1 MKVAKVY
8 SLDDIRIEEM
18 PVPEVGPGEAL
29 IRMKVCGVCTSDM
42 IPWYVA
48 RKVPAVL
55 GHEPTGVIESVGERV
70 SGFQVG
76 DRIFVHHHAP
86 CFSCRLC
93 RRGFFSLCEVWRS
106 SHIVP
111 GGISEFVKIP
121 AHNLKHDTL
130 KIPDSLSFED
140 GTLIE
145 PLACSVKAL
154 KRGGLQADDVVLVIG
169 LGIMGQLNA
178 VLARHYGAKTV
189 IGADLVPYRLK
200 KLLDL
205 GGDEGV
211 DVSKEDLE
219 QRVSDLTAGRM
230 ADLVIVGPGTLEAM
244 SSGLSCVGKGGTV
257 ILFTPTGPQEQLE
270 INPHD
275 LYFNE
280 VTIRTSY
287 SCGPYDTREAMELI
301 EHGVVSA
308 KHLVTHRFPIEKT
321 GMGFKKAKEAG
332 ASLKTLI
339 VLDGGKLK
347 NED

>member
-1 MKVAKVY
+1 
-8 SLDDIRIEEM
+8 
-18 PVPEVGPGEAL
+18 
-29 IRMKVCGVCTSDM
+29 M

-55 GHEPTGVIESVGERV
+55 GHEPAGVIESVGEGV
-70 SGFQVG
+70 SGFHVG

-86 CFSCRLC
+86 CFTCRLC
-93 RRGFFSLCEVWRS
+93 RRGFFSLCEVWRA

-121 AHNLKHDTL
+121 AHNLRHDTL
-130 KIPDSLSFED
+130 KIPDSLSLED

-154 KRGGLQADDVVLVIG
+154 KRGGLQADDVVLMIG

-200 KLLDL
+200 KFLGM
-205 GGDEGV
+205 GGDAGV

-219 QRVSDLTAGRM
+219 QRVSDLTDGRM

-244 SSGLSCVGKGGTV
+244 RSGLSCVGKGGTV
-257 ILFTPTGPQEQLE
+257 ILFTPAGPQEQLA

-280 VTIRTSY
+280 VT
-287 SCGPYDTREAMELI
+287 
-301 EHGVVSA
+301 
-308 KHLVTHRFPIEKT
+308 
-321 GMGFKKAKEAG
+321 
-332 ASLKTLI
+332 
-339 VLDGGKLK
+339 
-347 NED
+347 